1 MADQA
6 NSGSVFCATK
16 KHLCDLFV
24 EAIRQTTKLLNAE
37 MEAVIADRK
46 QLDRYGIA
54 MARALAQC
62 SRAEALYLL
71 HVSEHGCFPANE
83 SDLHPRGW
91 RATLL
96 YAHTFFRPIIRDIV
110 SAVS

>member
-83 SDLHPRGW
+83 SDELPLFAPAGLASYVAL
-91 RATLL
+91 RAHFLSPN
-96 YAHTFFRPIIRDIV
+96 HT
-110 SAVS
+110 